1 MTFRQD
7 VYIRVHYM
15 KSNVARR
22 RPRRRCPS
30 VRSFLNHPMQQ
41 RRALPLLGHGV
52 VEVGENLRSDVAHE
66 LPDGVLSP
74 LLALLDAPCLVDAL
88 GAAVL
93 PGCGFRGSG
102 REMSDGPGL
111 ETTSGA
117 RGWQGVSRRVAAP
130 CAVASGAEWIRAWTL
145 GARGADFG
153 RAGTPLAT
161 GGNICERV
169 CGGTRGAG
177 DARKPGE
184 VVICRVRR
192 VHRDTAPPMAAQMG

>member
-30 VRSFLNHPMQQ
+30 VRSFLNHPTQQ
-41 RRALPLLGHGV
+41 RRALPLLGHGI

-74 LLALLDAPCLVDAL
+74 LLALLDARLALVDAL

-93 PGCGFRGSG
+93 PDAAGFGGSG
-102 REMSDGPGL
+102 REDVRRAWLGNDIGRARLPGCL
-111 ETTSGA
+111 APGRGA
-117 RGWQGVSRRVAAP
+117 P
-130 CAVASGAEWIRAWTL
+130 HAVASGAEWIRAWTL
-145 GARGADFG
+145 GARGAD
-153 RAGTPLAT
+153 AS
-161 GGNICERV
+161 
-169 CGGTRGAG
+169 
-177 DARKPGE
+177 DARGDSA
-184 VVICRVRR
+184 
-192 VHRDTAPPMAAQMG
+192 RDRWEYL